1 MRNNR
6 PNMEIEEAIR
16 ASMKL
21 TDVPASELNH
31 KLKVTLYQL
40 PRMRTQ
46 TLRRFTLIFPA
57 ARHKTVQRL
66 SCGWYKKIWQNLSML
81 QIFPNRWNTL

>member
-1 MRNNR
+1 MRDNR

-31 KLKVTLYQL
+31 KLKAALYQL
-40 PRMRTQ
+40 PRMRNAYGT
-46 TLRRFTLIFPA
+46 
-57 ARHKTVQRL
+57 
-66 SCGWYKKIWQNLSML
+66 
-81 QIFPNRWNTL
+81 